1 MNAALKS
8 IRYAARP
15 DPSLVQP
22 RERELV
28 ELQHQVRMLA
38 NQNHR
43 LMGELVSSQREMGRL
58 QMELQL
64 QQQPQLR
71 KITSSDQRDSTLGS

>member
-1 MNAALKS
+1 
-8 IRYAARP
+8 
-15 DPSLVQP
+15 
-22 RERELV
+22 
-28 ELQHQVRMLA
+28 MLA

-43 LMGELVSSQREMGRL
+43 LMGELVNSQREMGRL

-71 KITSSDQRDSTLGS
+71 KVASERATEQQ

>member
-71 KITSSDQRDSTLGS
+71 KITSSEQRDSTTGS